1 MNTHNGAHLRTAEEE
16 VGIVGGWFG
25 TVSSG
30 GWCVTVLG
38 REGAVAVSIG
48 GWFCEISGGRG
59 ATQGVEIKAVEG
71 NVFAFY
77 FKNNADRRHILARGP
92 WSFNSSI
99 IAFEELIGTGD
110 IRSMKFSKVEF
121 WVQIHNLPL
130 LCMPREVRKFL
141 GKMIR
146 EVKEVDLENARD
158 KAIMEIQLGGQDI
171 KRDVTIK
178 QVAGSLGNSVAS
190 GFETSI
196 MIVSKPSV
204 VQLASGPMD
213 QLDRGPDEHLRSG
226 PLEVR
231 RSDNNLVFEDNV
243 LWPSDG
249 FTFESNSNK
258 SLKAKAGMEE
268 AC

>member
-59 ATQGVEIKAVEG
+59 ATQVRVEDGVTSQAQEFVDIVECEDAS
-71 NVFAFY
+71 VVVHEH
-77 FKNNADRRHILARGP
+77 R
-92 WSFNSSI
+92 
-99 IAFEELIGTGD
+99 
-110 IRSMKFSKVEF
+110 
-121 WVQIHNLPL
+121 
-130 LCMPREVRKFL
+130 
-141 GKMIR
+141 
-146 EVKEVDLENARD
+146 
-158 KAIMEIQLGGQDI
+158 EIQLGGQDI

-190 GFETSI
+190 GLETSI